1 LFKNEI
7 FVPILLTSESFSSS
21 SSELSSSSKS
31 LFLRFYKDEK
41 IRVIGLNDENT
52 FEAESRWWPRAGA
65 TLAETRF
72 GVFWLASADNIS
84 WESSSSRSRL
94 ICERAFTF

>member
-52 FEAESRWWPRAGA
+52 FEAESR
-65 TLAETRF
+65 
-72 GVFWLASADNIS
+72 
-84 WESSSSRSRL
+84 
-94 ICERAFTF
+94 